1 DTTFAASR
9 LHTRHCRPRRTSPD
23 TLTATRTPASLLTFP
38 RQTQRQQTA
47 KGLLLLHALAA
58 ACLDQRRSY
67 QGLGVGPSPSV
78 VGASSPFQTLTIR
91 YTHTPPLKRLKPLL
105 PITPHLSGCPQE
117 TFPTSKADTAHG
129 LKTLLPQIT
138 PTYTTPEPRGAGKDS
153 PSAAPTLSNIYP

>member
-1 DTTFAASR
+1 
-9 LHTRHCRPRRTSPD
+9 
-23 TLTATRTPASLLTFP
+23 
-38 RQTQRQQTA
+38 
-47 KGLLLLHALAA
+47 
-58 ACLDQRRSY
+58 
-67 QGLGVGPSPSV
+67 
-78 VGASSPFQTLTIR
+78 VGASSPFQTLTIP